1 MILIFKIVYVY
12 SLHVCLIL
20 ASDIE
25 IFEQD
30 GVIDQACSIKDQVL
44 EEDIDWAL
52 NDLSQDD
59 PELVRIVKEKYLI
72 KPSKRPINLTKPA
85 TVATLQGQFQQPII
99 LDAEYYR

>member
-1 MILIFKIVYVY
+1 MTLIFKIAYIC

-20 ASDIE
+20 ASDIDT
-25 IFEQD
+25 IEQD
-30 GVIDQACSIKDQVL
+30 GIIDQACSIKDQVL